1 MIPAIT
7 SVLMIVMQPCYDLTG
22 NWWASIF
29 LFTMLTKVV
38 LLPMSLWCQWNA
50 IVMVKL
56 MPDLNRI
63 KVKYFGDREAIGDKQ
78 NELYKERHYHPLLS
92 LVPLAVQILILFGLV
107 DVIHSITDH
116 GAPGTEFLGMVPFE
130 DGGVSW
136 IMPLLAG
143 LSAVVMGF
151 AQNRINPLQKEQSR
165 TEKNMT
171 NGLSIGLS
179 LFLGV
184 FVAAG
189 MCFYWICSNLSSV
202 VIQAIC
208 NICIKPKKHID
219 YVDLEQSR
227 AELEE
232 LNALD
237 SGHSTKWYQRDPL
250 ARREKQDYKRFL
262 KMIGKHIVFY
272 SEGSGFYKY
281 FKGPI
286 EYLLAN
292 SEGLI
297 HYVTNDPNDQIF
309 KIAEDCSRIRPYYI
323 GQKRAITLMMK
334 MDADVVVLTLED
346 LDNYYI
352 KRSYLRKDSEYVFFF
367 HHMTSAHLVA
377 RKGALDHYDIVMCA
391 GPHQVE
397 ELRRAE
403 ELYGT
408 KRKNLVECGYALLDQ
423 TIADYD
429 SLVASVDSEEH
440 AEEHVGFNDKPT
452 IVIAPSWQEDNILDS
467 CIDEMLK
474 NMLGRGWRMIVRP
487 HPEYTKRY
495 KARWQALVARYE
507 DISDDELYFE
517 RDFSSNSTVYMSDV
531 LITDW
536 SSVACDF
543 SFATLKPSIFV
554 DTPMK
559 VSNPDWRELGIEPT
573 DITLRSQIGTSLS
586 PKDVSSI
593 GETVS
598 LMIASQTEWRER
610 IEAVREG
617 FIFNVGGSSRIAGEY
632 LLERI
637 LEKQAERGGKG
648 VDCE

>member
-1 MIPAIT
+1 MISAIT
-7 SVLMIVMQPCYDLTG
+7 SVLMIVMWPCYDLTG

-232 LNALD
+232 LNALL
-237 SGHSTKWYQRDPL
+237 S
-250 ARREKQDYKRFL
+250 
-262 KMIGKHIVFY
+262 
-272 SEGSGFYKY
+272 
-281 FKGPI
+281 
-286 EYLLAN
+286 
-292 SEGLI
+292 LI
-297 HYVTNDPNDQIF
+297 HI
-309 KIAEDCSRIRPYYI
+309 
-323 GQKRAITLMMK
+323 
-334 MDADVVVLTLED
+334 
-346 LDNYYI
+346 
-352 KRSYLRKDSEYVFFF
+352 
-367 HHMTSAHLVA
+367 
-377 RKGALDHYDIVMCA
+377 
-391 GPHQVE
+391 
-397 ELRRAE
+397 
-403 ELYGT
+403 
-408 KRKNLVECGYALLDQ
+408 
-423 TIADYD
+423 
-429 SLVASVDSEEH
+429 
-440 AEEHVGFNDKPT
+440 
-452 IVIAPSWQEDNILDS
+452 
-467 CIDEMLK
+467 
-474 NMLGRGWRMIVRP
+474 
-487 HPEYTKRY
+487 
-495 KARWQALVARYE
+495 
-507 DISDDELYFE
+507 
-517 RDFSSNSTVYMSDV
+517 
-531 LITDW
+531 
-536 SSVACDF
+536 
-543 SFATLKPSIFV
+543 
-554 DTPMK
+554 
-559 VSNPDWRELGIEPT
+559 
-573 DITLRSQIGTSLS
+573 
-586 PKDVSSI
+586 
-593 GETVS
+593 
-598 LMIASQTEWRER
+598 
-610 IEAVREG
+610 
-617 FIFNVGGSSRIAGEY
+617 
-632 LLERI
+632 
-637 LEKQAERGGKG
+637 
-648 VDCE
+648 